1 MNKAGFSLLPCQ
13 CLHQVTVQLGLGGE
27 ELPAELTGEGAL
39 RLLEVLG
46 GDVVLKGPREAEGG
60 RTVQAA
66 EGLRPCGRGTE
77 AWLGRGRE
85 GAGRPEATLQLVWGL
100 ELEQLGEPSLGK

>member
-1 MNKAGFSLLPCQ
+1 MFRL
-13 CLHQVTVQLGLGGE
+13 QVTVQLGLGGE
-27 ELPAELTGEGAL
+27 ELPAELTGEGTL

-66 EGLRPCGRGTE
+66 EGL
-77 AWLGRGRE
+77 
-85 GAGRPEATLQLVWGL
+85 
-100 ELEQLGEPSLGK
+100 

>member
-1 MNKAGFSLLPCQ
+1 M
-13 CLHQVTVQLGLGGE
+13 TVQLGLGGE

-46 GDVVLKGPREAEGG
+46 GDMVLKGPREAEGG

-66 EGLRPCGRGTE
+66 EGLRPCGRGTNV
-77 AWLGRGRE
+77 WLRDPGRG
-85 GAGRPEATLQLVWGL
+85 GAGKGRGQAGPGVQRQLFSLCGAWSL
-100 ELEQLGEPSLGK
+100 NNLGSPL